1 VTGAPWAAGKA
12 PRVTVFFPV
21 YNEAESAGTLV
32 RRVAGTCE
40 ALRLSYRILVV
51 DDGSTDD
58 SAARVREQGAE
69 VPLTLLEHGVN
80 RGLKE
85 ALKTGLAWLAAEC
98 SEAEVVVFM
107 DGDDTH
113 DPAHIAPML
122 QKIAGGADVVVASRF
137 RRGSRVLGVPAYRQV
152 LSFGANL
159 WGMLFFHLPGIRD
172 YACGYRA
179 VRAGVLKELSKR
191 YGDRV
196 LELTGYGFICSVEL
210 LVKMGDVTRR
220 FAEVPM
226 VLRYDRKHGPSK
238 MSALRTAAG
247 YLALFLHRLRTRGHF
262 TSKSQVR

>member
-1 VTGAPWAAGKA
+1 VKAAS
-12 PRVTVFFPV
+12 PSRSPSRITVFFPV
-21 YNEAESAGTLV
+21 YNEGESAGNLV
-32 RRVAGTCE
+32 RRVAGACA
-40 ALRLSYRILVV
+40 ALGVPYRILVV

-58 SAARVREQGAE
+58 SAARVRGQGAE
-69 VPLTLLEHGVN
+69 VPLTLIEHGRN
-80 RGLKE
+80 RGLRE

-98 SEAEVVVFM
+98 GDDEVAVFM

-113 DPAHIAPML
+113 DPGQIDLML
-122 QKIAGGADVVVASRF
+122 EEIAGGADVVVASRF
-137 RRGSRVLGVPAYRQV
+137 RRGSHTFGVPAYRQV
-152 LSFGANL
+152 LSLGANV
-159 WGMLFFHLPGIRD
+159 WGMIFFHLPGIRD

-179 VRAGVLKELSKR
+179 VRSGVVKELLRR

-210 LVKMGDVTRR
+210 LVRMGDVTRR

-226 VLRYDRKHGPSK
+226 VLRYDRKGGPSK

-247 YLALFLHRLRTRGHF
+247 YLALFLHRVRTRGHF